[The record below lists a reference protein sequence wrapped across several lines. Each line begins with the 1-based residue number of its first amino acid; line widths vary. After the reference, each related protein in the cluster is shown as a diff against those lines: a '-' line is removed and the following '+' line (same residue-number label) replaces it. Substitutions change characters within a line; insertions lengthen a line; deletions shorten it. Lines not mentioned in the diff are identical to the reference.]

1 MGVALV
7 WLVMSNGTVIH
18 DATHPIVADV
28 SAVGRAVLVVCC
40 YLCTRA
46 VGG

>member
-1 MGVALV
+1 MGIALV

-28 SAVGRAVLVVCC
+28 RAVGSAELMVYC
-40 YLCTRA
+40 YLCTR
-46 VGG
+46 VPGG